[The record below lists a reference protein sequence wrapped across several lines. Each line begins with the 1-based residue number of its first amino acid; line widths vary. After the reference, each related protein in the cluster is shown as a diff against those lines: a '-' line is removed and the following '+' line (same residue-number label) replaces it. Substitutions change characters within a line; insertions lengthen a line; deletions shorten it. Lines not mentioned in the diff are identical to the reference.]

1 MDSLRL
7 FNEVMELKNGGINWT
22 EERKK
27 KLMRDESFLDYV
39 INQASGNAGGTPFVG
54 TPFIGKPFVG
64 KMPST
69 SEMKEGRR
77 DDKSVIRSSSYDDA
91 DDTDSFDITRVPYTL
106 QPPARGGRSTLPT
119 KATESVLSKLSKE
132 TELAT
137 PRAKPIDEVFNQV
150 SYVSESGDY
159 TDITRLEFTPVRKS
173 SLTDMLVSY
182 ASKRTVAD
190 ARTGSS
196 SREFDTTR
204 AFFERVSQVTPQQ
217 SQQTAYEVRQREKSR
232 ATAADAL
239 EIVQILA
246 PPGKLGVEVD
256 APDIGRPTYVSSIN
270 ENSPLLG
277 QILLGDV
284 IVAVDNTDVQQLE
297 ADDVCKILL
306 VKFNSRRVI
315 SVLRTLYPTDR
326 MAGAQVEASFAED
339 DTRVNEVEQWLL
351 SHLPTLSRGDALNY
365 CKCLIDDGFDS
376 LDMLNEL
383 EEEDISFMKK
393 AHKRVMSRKLF
404 GISTPYERML
414 SGKKID
420 TMDDSL
426 DVADRKD
433 GIVVQESPNVKS
445 EQKSSPVP
453 LRKVYSVD
461 EALGVAARKGIEATI
476 AEQKRLTA
484 ATEKKGKEAT
494 SNNIQEKSSVLKT
507 TRPIIRNNKNSKGR
521 KQPTKD
527 IKDRER
533 TTNGD
538 EKSVKN

>member
-27 KLMRDESFLDYV
+27 KITRDETFLDYV

-64 KMPST
+64 KIQPT
-69 SEMKEGRR
+69 SGMNEGRR
-77 DDKSVIRSSSYDDA
+77 DDKSEVRSSVYDD
-91 DDTDSFDITRVPYTL
+91 DDDVDSFDVTRVPYTL

-182 ASKRTVAD
+182 ASKRSVTD

-204 AFFERVSQVTPQQ
+204 AYFERVSQVTPQQ
-217 SQQTAYEVRQREKSR
+217 SQQTVYEVQQREESR
-232 ATAADAL
+232 ASAADAL

-256 APDIGRPTYVSSIN
+256 APDSGRPTYVSSIN

-306 VKFNSRRVI
+306 VKFNARRVI
-315 SVLRTLYPTDR
+315 SVLRTLYPKDR

-404 GISTPYERML
+404 GISTPYEQML
-414 SGKKID
+414 PGKKID
-420 TMDDSL
+420 TIDDAL

-433 GIVVQESPNVKS
+433 AIVEEAPNVKS
-445 EQKSSPVP
+445 EQKSSPAP
-453 LRKVYSVD
+453 PRKVYTVD

-484 ATEKKGKEAT
+484 ATERKGNKSSPA
-494 SNNIQEKSSVLKT
+494 NNPEEKSSLLT
-507 TRPIIRNNKNSKGR
+507 TRPIINKEKGAEGQKNTKNSKGR
-521 KQPTKD
+521 KLPTK
-527 IKDRER
+527 ER
-533 TTNGD
+533 PINGD
-538 EKSVKN
+538 EKV

>member
-1 MDSLRL
+1 
-7 FNEVMELKNGGINWT
+7 MELKNGGINWT

-27 KLMRDESFLDYV
+27 KITRDETFLDYV
-39 INQASGNAGGTPFVG
+39 INKASGNAGGTPFVG

-64 KMPST
+64 KIQPTAGMN
-69 SEMKEGRR
+69 EGRR
-77 DDKSVIRSSSYDDA
+77 DDKSEVRSSVYDD
-91 DDTDSFDITRVPYTL
+91 DDDVDSFDITRVPYTL
-106 QPPARGGRSTLPT
+106 QPLPT
-119 KATESVLSKLSKE
+119 KETESVLSKLSKE

-182 ASKRTVAD
+182 ASKRSVTD

-204 AFFERVSQVTPQQ
+204 AYFERVSQVTPQQ
-217 SQQTAYEVRQREKSR
+217 SQQTVYEVQQREESR
-232 ATAADAL
+232 ASAADAL

-246 PPGKLGVEVD
+246 PPGKLGVEVN
-256 APDIGRPTYVSSIN
+256 APDSGRPTYISSIN

-306 VKFNSRRVI
+306 VKFNARRVI
-315 SVLRTLYPTDR
+315 SVLRTLYPKDR

-404 GISTPYERML
+404 GISTPYEQML
-414 SGKKID
+414 PGKKID
-420 TMDDSL
+420 TIDDAL

-433 GIVVQESPNVKS
+433 AIVEEAPNVKS
-445 EQKSSPVP
+445 EQKSSPAP
-453 LRKVYSVD
+453 PRKVYTVD

-484 ATEKKGKEAT
+484 ETEKKGKEAT
-494 SNNIQEKSSVLKT
+494 SNNVQEKSPVLKT

-533 TTNGD
+533 TTNGM
-538 EKSVKN
+538 KKV

>member
-1 MDSLRL
+1 
-7 FNEVMELKNGGINWT
+7 MELKNGGINWT

-27 KLMRDESFLDYV
+27 KFMRDESFLDYV

-69 SEMKEGRR
+69 SEMKERRR
-77 DDKSVIRSSSYDDA
+77 DDNSVVRSSSYDDA

-132 TELAT
+132 TEIAT

-182 ASKRTVAD
+182 ASKRTVTD

-217 SQQTAYEVRQREKSR
+217 SQQTAYEIRQREESR
-232 ATAADAL
+232 AIAADAL

-256 APDIGRPTYVSSIN
+256 APDDIGRPTYVSSIN

-277 QILLGDV
+277 QILPGDV
-284 IVAVDNTDVQQLE
+284 IVAVDDTDVQQME
-297 ADDVCKILL
+297 AGDVCKILL
-306 VKFNSRRVI
+306 VKFNARRVI

-393 AHKRVMSRKLF
+393 AHRRVMSRKLF

-420 TMDDSL
+420 TMDDAL
-426 DVADRKD
+426 DVVDRKD
-433 GIVVQESPNVKS
+433 GIVEEASNVIKS

-453 LRKVYSVD
+453 PRKVYTVD

-494 SNNIQEKSSVLKT
+494 SNNIQGKSPVKET
-507 TRPIIRNNKNSKGR
+507 TRPIINKEKGVEGQKNTKNSKGR
-521 KQPTKD
+521 KLPTKD

-533 TTNGD
+533 SINGD
-538 EKSVKN
+538 EQSVKN

>member
-27 KLMRDESFLDYV
+27 KITRDETFLDYV
-39 INQASGNAGGTPFVG
+39 INKASGNAGGTPFVG

-64 KMPST
+64 KIQPTAGMN
-69 SEMKEGRR
+69 EGRR
-77 DDKSVIRSSSYDDA
+77 DDKSEVRSSVYDD
-91 DDTDSFDITRVPYTL
+91 DDDVDSFDITRVPYTL
-106 QPPARGGRSTLPT
+106 QQ
-119 KATESVLSKLSKE
+119 TESVLSKLSKE

-182 ASKRTVAD
+182 ASKRSVTD

-204 AFFERVSQVTPQQ
+204 AYFERVSQVTPQQ
-217 SQQTAYEVRQREKSR
+217 SQQTVYEVQQREESR
-232 ATAADAL
+232 ASAADAL

-246 PPGKLGVEVD
+246 PPGKLGVEVN
-256 APDIGRPTYVSSIN
+256 APDSGRPTYISSIN

-306 VKFNSRRVI
+306 VKFNARRVI
-315 SVLRTLYPTDR
+315 SVLRTLYPKDR

-404 GISTPYERML
+404 GISTPYEQML
-414 SGKKID
+414 PGKKID
-420 TMDDSL
+420 TIDDAL
-426 DVADRKD
+426 DIADRKD
-433 GIVVQESPNVKS
+433 AIVEEAPNVKS
-445 EQKSSPVP
+445 EQKSSPAP
-453 LRKVYSVD
+453 PRKVYTVD

-476 AEQKRLTA
+476 AEQKRLTV
-484 ATEKKGKEAT
+484 ATERNGNKSSPA
-494 SNNIQEKSSVLKT
+494 NNPEEKSSLLT
-507 TRPIIRNNKNSKGR
+507 TRPIINKEKGAEGQKNTKNSKGR
-521 KQPTKD
+521 KLPTK
-527 IKDRER
+527 ER
-533 TTNGD
+533 PINGD
-538 EKSVKN
+538 EKV